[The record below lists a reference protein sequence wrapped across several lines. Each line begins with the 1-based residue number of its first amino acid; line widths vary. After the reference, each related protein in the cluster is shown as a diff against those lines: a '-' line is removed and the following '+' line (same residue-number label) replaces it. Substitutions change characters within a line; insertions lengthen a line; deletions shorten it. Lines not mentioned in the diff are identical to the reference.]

1 MSDPVGFGQEGTLLD
16 HLISGMKAQSGG
28 LAKVALVATV
38 VFNTIYVH
46 LLLQLNFVQI
56 YASS

>member
-38 VFNTIYVH
+38 VFIT
-46 LLLQLNFVQI
+46 
-56 YASS
+56 SSPQ